1 MLHRYGNVRFIRF
14 ETRYCFINEPRVV
27 MWVVIFL
34 TFLPLGMG
42 FTGDDNYS
50 EQNVDNIMD
59 LETKED
65 WINEAILDVA
75 FYLRLHKFNDF
86 DRR

>member
-1 MLHRYGNVRFIRF
+1 
-14 ETRYCFINEPRVV
+14 